1 MSEDASQACG
11 QRSAHAMPDRRLSRN
26 MRIAHAK
33 VFRDAFA
40 AGRGRAGRYMVLW
53 LAKGADAD
61 LRLGVVASK
70 RSFRRAV
77 DRARA
82 KRLLRE
88 AFRLNR
94 FRFTGPSDVILL
106 ARPAI
111 GKVRCADVEKDLLD
125 LARKVGLMAREPVGE
140 R

>member
-1 MSEDASQACG
+1 MSEDASQACDR
-11 QRSAHAMPDRRLSRN
+11 RSAHGAPDRRLSRN
-26 MRIAHAK
+26 MRIAQAK

-53 LAKGADAD
+53 LGRGSEAC

-111 GKVRCADVEKDLLD
+111 GKARCADVEKDLLD
-125 LARKVGLMAREPVGE
+125 LARKVGLMARDAGGK
-140 R
+140 

>member
-1 MSEDASQACG
+1 MSEDATQACDR
-11 QRSAHAMPDRRLSRN
+11 RSARGTPDRRLSRN
-26 MRIAHAK
+26 MRIAHAS
-33 VFRDAFA
+33 VFRAAFA

-53 LAKGADAD
+53 LGKGEDAD

-111 GKVRCADVEKDLLD
+111 GKARCADVEKDLLD
-125 LARKVGLMAREPVGE
+125 LARKVGLMARAAEGK
-140 R
+140 